1 MYSYSMYII
10 FCSFLLFWGNSTWT
24 LFGNS
29 VSMAVLEKGSPI
41 SQSCNSGPIFFCIML
56 YVKMINLKKKI
67 LITNFLQDE
76 NNFQEAMLSVTYFKN
91 SFLFYFLFAPISD
104 QTFFSFGVTCSQ
116 MVFHVCFP
124 LFDCI
129 DTIPTIF
136 VDYLIINLS
145 LFVFL
150 NKYCMSYGVT
160 SVPGLIVHCLLLWYC
175 DCTGQLK
182 WV

>member
-1 MYSYSMYII
+1 
-10 FCSFLLFWGNSTWT
+10 
-24 LFGNS
+24 
-29 VSMAVLEKGSPI
+29 
-41 SQSCNSGPIFFCIML
+41 
-56 YVKMINLKKKI
+56 
-67 LITNFLQDE
+67 
-76 NNFQEAMLSVTYFKN
+76 
-91 SFLFYFLFAPISD
+91 
-104 QTFFSFGVTCSQ
+104 

-160 SVPGLIVHCLLLWYC
+160 SVPGLIVHCLLL
-175 DCTGQLK
+175 
-182 WV
+182 

>member
-1 MYSYSMYII
+1 MNFCFI
-10 FCSFLLFWGNSTWT
+10 FYLHQFLIKL
-24 LFGNS
+24 
-29 VSMAVLEKGSPI
+29 
-41 SQSCNSGPIFFCIML
+41 
-56 YVKMINLKKKI
+56 
-67 LITNFLQDE
+67 
-76 NNFQEAMLSVTYFKN
+76 
-91 SFLFYFLFAPISD
+91 
-104 QTFFSFGVTCSQ
+104 FSFGVTCSQ

-160 SVPGLIVHCLLLWYC
+160 SVPELIVHCLLL
-175 DCTGQLK
+175 
-182 WV
+182 